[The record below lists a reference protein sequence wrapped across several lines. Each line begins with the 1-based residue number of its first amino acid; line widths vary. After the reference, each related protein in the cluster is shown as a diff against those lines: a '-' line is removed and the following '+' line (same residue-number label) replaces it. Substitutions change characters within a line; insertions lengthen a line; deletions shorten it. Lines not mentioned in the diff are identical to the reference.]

1 MIRSPCTALA
11 FIALVLLTGCWNKYE
26 LTEWAFVQAVA
37 VDLSEDDRIRLTTQ
51 FYKPGG
57 SLEGATKSSE
67 SFNIRTEG
75 DNMSE
80 AISNIANELG
90 RVAQW
95 GHIRIVLVSEKIAE
109 NQNIKGIL
117 DYFLRD
123 HEPRET
129 AQFAITKG
137 PASDYLNRK
146 PYIEST
152 IGQQLRE
159 ISQSSKRITG
169 MSKQMNLLQVAI
181 ALKSQTGIAVL
192 PYMASSGGAKDPV
205 MMNGVA
211 IFRDYSIVKPGIPAG
226 SAEYL
231 LMLRD
236 EYERGVVIYPCEENP
251 KAKKDT
257 FEHVMVSS
265 STKVEPKGES
275 VAVRINLLL
284 TGGYGEL
291 RCSKVRQA
299 SDETRIKQKITEY
312 VERELQKEIAS
323 MQARQLDLLNIG
335 DALYRRH
342 PALWL
347 KWKSTWGKRLS
358 QATFQIKVEIQMTN
372 TGLTK
377 PLPYGSQED

>member
-1 MIRSPCTALA
+1 MIRPALSLLAFVALA
-11 FIALVLLTGCWNKYE
+11 LLTGCWSKFE

-37 VDLSEDDRIRLTTQ
+37 VDRAEGDRIRLTTQ

-57 SLEGATKSSE
+57 GLEGAPKASE

-90 RVAQW
+90 RVAKW
-95 GHIRIVLVSEKIAE
+95 GHIRIVLVSERMAN
-109 NQNIKGIL
+109 NQNLKGVL

-123 HEPRET
+123 QESRET

-137 PASDYLNRK
+137 KASDYLTRK
-146 PYIEST
+146 PFIEST
-152 IGQQLRE
+152 MGQQLRE
-159 ISQSSKRITG
+159 ISQSSKRFTG
-169 MSKQMNLLQVAI
+169 MSKKMNLLQVAI
-181 ALKSQTGIAVL
+181 ALKSQTGVAVL
-192 PYMASSGGAKDPV
+192 PYMASSGGKKDAV

-211 IFRDYSIVKPGIPAG
+211 VFRDYSIVQPGLPSK

-231 LMLRD
+231 LMLRN
-236 EYERGVVIYPCEENP
+236 EYERGVITYPCEDNP
-251 KAKKDT
+251 KTKKDT

-265 STKVEPKGES
+265 TTKVEPKGES
-275 VAVRINLLL
+275 VVVRIHLIL

-291 RCSKVRQA
+291 QCSKVRQS
-299 SDETRIKQKITEY
+299 SDEKLIEKKITEH
-312 VERELQKEIAS
+312 VERKLQQEIS
-323 MQARQLDLLNIG
+323 EMQTRQLDLLNIG

-347 KWKSTWGKRLS
+347 KWKSTWGNRLS
-358 QATFQIKVEIQMTN
+358 QADFRIQVEIQMTH

-377 PLPYGSQED
+377 PLPYGSQEE

>member
-1 MIRSPCTALA
+1 MMRSPFAVLA
-11 FIALVLLTGCWNKYE
+11 FLALVLLTGCWNKYE

-37 VDLSEDDRIRLTTQ
+37 VDLTEDDRIRLTTQ

-57 SLEGATKSSE
+57 GLEGAPKASE
-67 SFNIRTEG
+67 SFNIHTEG
-75 DNMSE
+75 ENMSE
-80 AISNIANELG
+80 AISNIANEVG

-95 GHIRIVLVSEKIAE
+95 GHIRIVLVSEQIAK
-109 NQNIKGIL
+109 NQNLKGIL

-137 PASDYLNRK
+137 LASDYLTRK

-152 IGQQLRE
+152 ISQQLRE
-159 ISQSSKRITG
+159 ISQSSKRFTG
-169 MSKQMNLLQVAI
+169 MSKKMNLLQVAI

-192 PYMASSGGAKDPV
+192 PYMASSGGKKDPAV
-205 MMNGVA
+205 MNGVA
-211 IFRDYSIVKPGIPAG
+211 IFRDYSIVQPGIPAG
-226 SAEYL
+226 KAEYL
-231 LMLRD
+231 LMLRN
-236 EYERGVVIYPCEENP
+236 EYERGVVTYPCEENP
-251 KAKKDT
+251 KSKKDT

-265 STKVEPKGES
+265 TTKVEPKGES
-275 VAVRINLLL
+275 VAVRIHLLL
-284 TGGYGEL
+284 VGGYGEL
-291 RCSKVRQA
+291 RCSKIRKA
-299 SDETRIKQKITEY
+299 SDEDRIKQKIAEY
-312 VERELQKEIAS
+312 VEQELQKEISA

-347 KWKSTWGKRLS
+347 KWKSSWGRRLS
-358 QATFQIKVEIQMTN
+358 QATFQVKVEIQMTN

-377 PLPYGSQED
+377 PMPYGDQEE